1 MSVDLRKEPNP
12 LNSEEIQESAAD
24 IEIGT
29 RWEKNEQPRVEKKL
43 REWLG

>member
-12 LNSEEIQESAAD
+12 LNSEEVQESAAD

-29 RWEKNEQPRVEKKL
+29 QWEKDRPEADKKL